1 MTDEVLK
8 DSEQKMGKTVES
20 FQMEL
25 IHIRTGRANPSLLDG
40 IKVDYYDAEVPINQV
55 ASISIPEPRTIAI
68 QPWEKG
74 MAGKIEKAILKSD
87 LGITPNNDGS
97 FVRLNIPA
105 LTEERRKDLVRM
117 VRKTAEDF
125 RVSVRNIR
133 RDANEQLRKA
143 EKSSDISED
152 ELKRAQSKVQ
162 DLTDKYVREIDNILQ
177 DKEKEIME
185 GN

>member
-8 DSEQKMGKTVES
+8 DSEQKMLKAVES
-20 FQMEL
+20 FQREL
-25 IHIRTGRANPSLLDG
+25 THIRTGRANPSLLDG
-40 IKVDYYDAEVPINQV
+40 IKADYYGTEVPINQV

-97 FVRLNIPA
+97 FIRLNIPA

-117 VRKTAEDF
+117 VRNTAEDF

-133 RDANEQLRKA
+133 REANDWLRKA

-152 ELKRAQSKVQ
+152 ELKRRQTKVQ
-162 DLTDKYVREIDNILQ
+162 DLTDEHIQEIDNILQ
-177 DKEKEIME
+177 EKEKEIME

>member
-1 MTDEVLK
+1 MTDEMLK
-8 DSEQKMGKTVES
+8 DSEQKMAKAVES
-20 FQMEL
+20 FQREL
-25 IHIRTGRANPSLLDG
+25 RHIRTGRANPSLLDG
-40 IKVDYYDAEVPINQV
+40 IKVDYYGTEVPINQV